1 MKLPII
7 NLNGTPAS
15 ILLEQQIQVIHDLR
29 VACASLAES
38 APHGR
43 DYPVEDSYWRAA
55 REEHFARMIK
65 VREIVREV
73 EAIAEHCSDAVAAR
87 KSTNV
92 REDRRLAQ
100 QAQRN
105 RLRLS

>member
-1 MKLPII
+1 MTLPII

-55 REEHFARMIK
+55 REEHFARVAKM
-65 VREIVREV
+65 REIMLEV
-73 EAIAEHCSDAVAAR
+73 ESIAEHCSDAVAAR